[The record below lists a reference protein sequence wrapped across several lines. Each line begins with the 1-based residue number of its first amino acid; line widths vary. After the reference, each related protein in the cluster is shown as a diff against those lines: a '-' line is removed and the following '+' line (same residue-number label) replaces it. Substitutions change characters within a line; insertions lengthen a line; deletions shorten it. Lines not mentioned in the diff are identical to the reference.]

1 MLLRVKLNDINNM
14 NKKIIIGIVV
24 VVVVILAI
32 VFNKN
37 GNTNEIK
44 IGVISS
50 LTGSAATYGEP
61 SVKSALLAQKEI
73 NQNGGILGKQVK
85 LIVEDG
91 KCDGAT
97 TASAAHKL
105 IDVDHVPAILGGH
118 CSTESLV
125 LAPIAEKAK
134 VVTIASITSSPA
146 FSNIGTFA
154 FRNSPSSVFYTS
166 KAADQAY
173 ALGYRKIAALY
184 ENKDFP
190 VGVYEAFAKRF
201 TELGGEIIS
210 NDAFSSEDKDLRSY
224 ILKIDKENPDAILNV
239 AQAPAQAVNF
249 LNQMKQLGLINKYPI
264 IGGAQN
270 ISAAVNK
277 ESGGLL
283 NNPKIFT
290 TDGFA
295 DPTKG
300 KTAEFVKNYTA
311 EYKELPPTNLAY
323 LATSY
328 DALYMIKEA
337 MESCKSDSDTV
348 CMRDYLGNLKDW
360 NGAVGTMTLGKTGDP
375 VTPIGLHYF
384 DASGKEMWKELK

>member
-1 MLLRVKLNDINNM
+1 MK
-14 NKKIIIGIVV
+14 KKIIIVVIVV
-24 VVVVILAI
+24 LLLVLAVI
-32 VFNKN
+32 FNKN
-37 GNTNEIK
+37 NNSNEIK

-50 LTGSAATYGEP
+50 LTGSSAPYGEP
-61 SVKSALLAQKEI
+61 AVKAALLAQKEI
-73 NQNGGILGKQVK
+73 NKNGGILGKQVK

-105 IDVDHVPAILGGH
+105 IDVDNVHAILGGH

-134 VVTIASITSSPA
+134 VITIASITSSPA

-154 FRNSPSSVFYTS
+154 FRNSPSSIFYTAKS
-166 KAADQAY
+166 ADQAY
-173 ALGYRKIAALY
+173 TLGYRKIAALY

-190 VGVYEAFAKRF
+190 VGVYKAFSDRF
-201 TELGGEIIS
+201 TQLGGKIIS
-210 NDAFSSEDKDLRSY
+210 NDAFASEDTDLRSF
-224 ILKIDKENPDAILNV
+224 IIKIDKESPDAILNV
-239 AQAPAQAVNF
+239 AQGPVQAVNF

-270 ISAAVNK
+270 ISAIVNTQ
-277 ESGGLL
+277 SGGLL

-328 DALYMIKEA
+328 DALYLVKEA
-337 MESCKSDSDTV
+337 MESCKSDSNTV

-360 NGAVGTMTLGKTGDP
+360 NGAVGTITLGKTGDP
-375 VTPIGLHYF
+375 VTPIGLHFF
-384 DASGKEMWKELK
+384 DASGKEMWQEVK